1 MKLIKLLHLLIKEG
15 RLLKRLTDFNV
26 DIEYT
31 NESERGVSNKSNLG
45 RVPMDEIL
53 QSIEEIIDPLLV
65 RVRNILQ
72 NCTKRCAI
80 LIRDEGAGFD
90 YQLWVGSRNEKIILT
105 INTSIYHPR
114 HLFNPQKTTEVK
126 VDSYGNINENCFYL
140 IVRDFRILSEGI
152 ISNSHL

>member
-1 MKLIKLLHLLIKEG
+1 MKLIKLLHQLIKEG

-31 NESERGVSNKSNLG
+31 NESERGVSDKSNLG

-53 QSIEEIIDPLLV
+53 QSIEKIIDPLLV

-90 YQLWVGSRNEKIILT
+90 YQLWVGSHNGKIILT
-105 INTSIYHPR
+105 INVS
-114 HLFNPQKTTEVK
+114 
-126 VDSYGNINENCFYL
+126 C
-140 IVRDFRILSEGI
+140 
-152 ISNSHL
+152 SN